1 MASRRLDRL
10 NEQLRQEISQL
21 ISRVLRDPR
30 LAGIVSITTVEVSPD
45 LRHARVYFSVLG
57 GEEERGRVL
66 AALQGAAGFLRH
78 ELASRLTLRHVPELT
93 FKPDVSIERGERIM
107 ELLREVEHE
116 QRAEPGDAKPQ
127 INTDE
132 RG

>member
-30 LAGIVSITTVEVSPD
+30 LAGVVSITTVEVSPD

-93 FKPDVSIERGERIM
+93 FKPDISIERGERIM
-107 ELLREVEHE
+107 ELLREVGHE

-127 INTDE
+127 IDTDE